1 MRIKLYC
8 VFFLL
13 FSCIAAAAQ
22 NKTVSGTV
30 ISGDGEALPGVTV
43 SLKGTTTATT
53 TNAKGRYTIQVP
65 SAANATLVFSYVG
78 SEDKEVSIAGR
89 SNIDVS
95 MVITSSKLNDVVVIG
110 YGTVKRKDLT
120 GAVSSVSGKEIAA
133 VPVANVAQAMQ
144 GKLPGVNVV
153 SQDGRPGADIAIRV
167 RGGGSISQS
176 NQPLIL
182 IDGVPGTLSDIPVN
196 EVQSIDVL
204 KDASSTAIYGARGA
218 NGVVVVT
225 TKGAQAGKTNV
236 SFNSYYKSNT
246 PAKYLDALS
255 PYDYLQYVWANAA
268 ANGSAFQVPFE
279 QLYGLGANTGSN
291 SGGIGSY
298 KNLASDDIQ
307 RKVYNSSVSWNHD
320 LTVTGGTD
328 KTKIL
333 FSANY
338 IDDQGMKIN
347 SYLKRANVTFK
358 LAQKVFDNVTFSLD
372 TRYTDVQSMDNEGTT
387 NGYGSLLSSAYQ
399 FRPIATSHILG
410 DLNALTQGNIEQY
423 GKNVMWDDYSP
434 VARIGDYFP
443 LSLNQKLRAIASIDW
458 KVVKGLIY
466 HSDLSLSRSWGQQK
480 SWSGAIYNNF
490 VDDATGEKLYA
501 GNASYGKSDAWGLR
515 WSNTLNYE
523 FTINNSNKLNVLAG
537 QEVSNSGGTGIAISA
552 NHFPAN
558 FDRKTAFAQINQYDQ
573 TVGSSTFSSSVSTP
587 DRIQSYFGRANY
599 SLLDKYL
606 FTATFRADGSS
617 KFAPS
622 HRWGY
627 FPAGAVAWKL
637 SEEPF
642 IKKIDW
648 VDNLKLR
655 VSYGE
660 VGNDGINSNL
670 WSQSWGS
677 VTDQRYQYAIDN
689 ARQSAYDLASSTLAN
704 PNLKWETTITRDA
717 GTDFTLFNNRLS
729 GTVDVYWNTTK
740 DLLMLTT
747 IPGITGFT
755 STYANIG
762 QKSNKGVELSL
773 SGTILEN
780 KNWRVTVS
788 GNINFNKSNV
798 DKLAANVTGLYGTGW
813 GGVFTY
819 PTNDY
824 ILEQG
829 HPVGLVRGL
838 TYEGIYTPADFDYN
852 NGKYTLRKGVP
863 DLGSWFT
870 VVHGLTAN
878 DLPSGQHAY
887 PGLPKYKDLNG
898 DGVIDDNDIS
908 LIGNMNPVHT
918 GGFNLNAAYKSI
930 DFGLYFNWS
939 YGNKIYNANK
949 LATMY
954 GPKEQGVYQNKLAI
968 MKNSYKIY
976 DVENGQLVRLTTPD
990 QLNAANINASL
1001 PLAYQ
1006 EVGGV
1011 STLGIED
1018 GSFLRLNTL
1027 VLGYTLPK
1035 TITSKAKINNL
1046 RIYGSVYNLLTITGY
1061 SGLDPE
1067 VNTDPSHN
1075 NAIYPTL
1082 GFDFGTYPRARSYV
1096 VGLNLSF

>member
-1 MRIKLYC
+1 MRTKIY
-8 VFFLL
+8 FLL
-13 FSCIAAAAQ
+13 LLLFLCDAAIAQ

-30 ISGDGEALPGVTV
+30 TSGTGEALSGVTV
-43 SLKGTTTATT
+43 TVKGTQAATT
-53 TNAKGRYTIQVP
+53 TNSSGHYVISMP
-65 SAANATLVFSYVG
+65 STENATLVFSYVG
-78 SEDKEVSIAGR
+78 SEDKEVTVGTRTNVDISL
-89 SNIDVS
+89 
-95 MVITSSKLNDVVVIG
+95 VITSSTLNDVVVIG

-120 GAVSSVSGKEIAA
+120 GAVSSVSGKEIATAA
-133 VPVANVAQAMQ
+133 VVNVAQAMQ
-144 GKLPGVNVV
+144 GKLPGVSVV

-182 IDGVPGTLSDIPVN
+182 IDGVPGTLSDIPVS
-196 EVQSIDVL
+196 EVKSIDVL

-218 NGVVVVT
+218 NGVVLVT

-236 SFNSYYKSNT
+236 SFNSYVKSNT
-246 PAKYLDALS
+246 PTKYLKALS

-279 QLYGLGANTGSN
+279 QLYGLGANTGNN
-291 SGGIGSY
+291 SGGIDSY

-307 RKVYNSSVSWNHD
+307 KKVYNNSVSWNHD

-328 KTKIL
+328 RTKML

-372 TRYTDVQSMDNEGTT
+372 TRYTDVQNMDNEGTT

-423 GKNVMWDDYSP
+423 GKNVMWDNYSP
-434 VARIGDYFP
+434 AARIGDYFP
-443 LSLNQKLRAIASIDW
+443 LTLNQKVRGIASLDW
-458 KVVKGLIY
+458 KVIKGLLF
-466 HSDLSLSRSWGQQK
+466 HSDLTLSRSWGQQK
-480 SWSGAIYNNF
+480 SWSGAIYNNYI
-490 VDDATGEKLYA
+490 DDATGEKLYA
-501 GNASYGKSDAWGLR
+501 GNVDYRKSDAWGLR

-523 FTINNSNKLNVLAG
+523 FTINNSNRFNILGG
-537 QEVSNSGGTGIAISA
+537 QEVSNSGGTGIAIQA

-558 FDRKTAFAQINQYDQ
+558 FDKQTAFAQINQYDQ

-599 SLLDKYL
+599 SLMDKYL
-606 FTATFRADGSS
+606 FTLTFRADGSS
-617 KFAPS
+617 KFAPTN
-622 HRWGY
+622 RWGY

-648 VDNLKLR
+648 LNNLKLR

-677 VTDQRYQYAIDN
+677 VTDQRYQYAINDE
-689 ARQSAYDLASSTLAN
+689 RQSSYDLASSTLAN

-717 GTDFTLFNNRLS
+717 GTDFALFNNRLS

-762 QKSNKGVELSL
+762 QTSNKGVELSL
-773 SGTILEN
+773 SATIFEN
-780 KNWRVTVS
+780 KDWRVTAS

-798 DKLAANVTGLYGTGW
+798 DKLAPNVTGLYGTAW
-813 GGVFTY
+813 AGVFTY

-824 ILEQG
+824 ILQQG

-852 NGKYTLRKGVP
+852 NGMYTLKKGMP

-887 PGLPKYKDLNG
+887 PGLPKYRDLNG
-898 DGVIDDNDIS
+898 DGIIDDNDIS
-908 LIGNMNPVHT
+908 VIGNMNPV
-918 GGFNLNAAYKSI
+918 
-930 DFGLYFNWS
+930 
-939 YGNKIYNANK
+939 
-949 LATMY
+949 
-954 GPKEQGVYQNKLAI
+954 
-968 MKNSYKIY
+968 
-976 DVENGQLVRLTTPD
+976 
-990 QLNAANINASL
+990 
-1001 PLAYQ
+1001 
-1006 EVGGV
+1006 
-1011 STLGIED
+1011 
-1018 GSFLRLNTL
+1018 
-1027 VLGYTLPK
+1027 
-1035 TITSKAKINNL
+1035 
-1046 RIYGSVYNLLTITGY
+1046 
-1061 SGLDPE
+1061 
-1067 VNTDPSHN
+1067 
-1075 NAIYPTL
+1075 
-1082 GFDFGTYPRARSYV
+1082 TYWWFQS
-1096 VGLNLSF
+1096 